1 MLLLYEFL
9 LRLYPA
15 AYRAEYAEEMVDV
28 LSEVL
33 TEHQKKG
40 ALSLFLS
47 AGYEITGLL
56 KGAVR
61 EHISLVTG
69 SSRGGKSLS
78 RRLTMHSDFRFP
90 KVTVTLMGL
99 ILLAV
104 FLAIQKAKD
113 IQASIAYA
121 NPQAGPI
128 HATQQLA
135 LFPTFLFVLASACI
149 IGLLG
154 WVILFALRRSGSHRL
169 SDVDTSSRPDPGSSL
184 SL

>member
-1 MLLLYEFL
+1 
-9 LRLYPA
+9 
-15 AYRAEYAEEMVDV
+15 
-28 LSEVL
+28 
-33 TEHQKKG
+33 
-40 ALSLFLS
+40 
-47 AGYEITGLL
+47 
-56 KGAVR
+56 
-61 EHISLVTG
+61 
-69 SSRGGKSLS
+69 
-78 RRLTMHSDFRFP
+78 MHSDFRFP

-121 NPQAGPI
+121 NPQAGPN

-135 LFPTFLFVLASACI
+135 LLPTLLFVLASACV

-169 SDVDTSSRPDPGSSL
+169 SDVDTSMPPPMHIVTMPKRALRRCSSRISDAVSFAPVHPSGCPSAIAPPFGFTRAASRFAC
-184 SL
+184 

>member
-1 MLLLYEFL
+1 
-9 LRLYPA
+9 
-15 AYRAEYAEEMVDV
+15 MVAV

-33 TEHQKKG
+33 TENQKKG

-47 AGYEITGLL
+47 AAYEITGLL

-61 EHISLVTG
+61 EHISLITG
-69 SSRGGKSLS
+69 FTRGGKSLS
-78 RRLTMHSDFRFP
+78 RRLTMHSDFRFR
-90 KVTVTLMGL
+90 KATVTLLGL

-104 FLAIQKAKD
+104 SLAIQKAKD

-135 LFPTFLFVLASACI
+135 LFATLFLCGRPRALSACLA
-149 IGLLG
+149 GLFFLSCVAPVHSG
-154 WVILFALRRSGSHRL
+154 FPMLIPLTDPTRAAVSRFNRYSRSKIPAAPMPPPMHI
-169 SDVDTSSRPDPGSSL
+169 VTMP
-184 SL
+184 